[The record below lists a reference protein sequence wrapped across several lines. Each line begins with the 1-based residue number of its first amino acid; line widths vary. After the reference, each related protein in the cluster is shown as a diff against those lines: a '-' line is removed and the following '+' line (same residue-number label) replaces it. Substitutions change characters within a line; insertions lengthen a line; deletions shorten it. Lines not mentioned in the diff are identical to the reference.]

1 MMSPESPIFIFPNLV
16 GLWAVVAGLLTV
28 IIDVAFACAVFR
40 DADLL
45 WQNERRKTFLVGG
58 LVWALATLLGGVFV
72 AGVYWIIHHSTLRA
86 PSRPAVASP
95 NPETDAVR

>member
-1 MMSPESPIFIFPNLV
+1 MMSPESPVFIFPNLV
-16 GLWAVVAGLLTV
+16 SLWAVIAGLATV
-28 IIDVAFACAVFR
+28 IIHLAFAWAVFG

-45 WQNERRKTFLVGG
+45 WQSERRKTFLVGG

-86 PSRPAVASP
+86 ASP
-95 NPETDAVR
+95 PAAAAPSAETDALR